1 VRLPLP
7 RRARSPRRLAAVA
20 AATGLVAALAVA
32 VPTAATG
39 RTTDIT
45 QDARR
50 AIVGG
55 TARNVILLIG
65 DGMGDSEITVARN
78 YQVGAAGRL
87 AMDTLPLTG
96 EYTTY
101 SIDKD
106 TGKPVYVTDSAAS
119 GSGWATGFKT
129 YNGAISVT
137 RDGAP
142 KATILELAKK
152 AGYRTGNV
160 TTAEIQDATPAV
172 LEAHVTARSCY
183 GPVATTKTC
192 PTNAKENGG
201 LGSISEQEVATRAD
215 VLLGGGSTSFGETI
229 TAGKDTGS
237 TVLESARRA
246 GYQLPQTA
254 SELQAISPRSKAP
267 VLGTFGPGNLDLEWT
282 GPVPTR
288 TGTAATTCSV
298 NTARTATQPHLTD
311 MSAKA
316 LQILDA
322 RSKHSAKGF
331 FLQIEGAS
339 IDKQDHAANP
349 CGQIG
354 ETVEFDR
361 SVQLALSYQQR
372 HPDTLVVVTA
382 DHGHTS
388 QIVEAATT
396 GVTAT
401 LTTHDG
407 APMTISYA
415 TTEYPGSQQHTGTEV
430 RIAAKG
436 PQAANVLGVT
446 NQTDLNTTMRR
457 ALGLLHR

>member
-1 VRLPLP
+1 MRLSHP
-7 RRARSPRRLAAVA
+7 RRVVAVLAT
-20 AATGLVAALAVA
+20 TGIIAALAVA
-32 VPTAATG
+32 VPAAATG
-39 RTTDIT
+39 HSTDNT

-50 AIVGG
+50 AVVGG
-55 TARNVILLIG
+55 EARNVILLIG
-65 DGMGDSEITVARN
+65 DGMGDSEVTIARN

-87 AMDTLPLTG
+87 AMDSLPLTG

-101 SIDKD
+101 SLDKD
-106 TGKPVYVTDSAAS
+106 TGKPVYVTDSAAA
-119 GSGWATGFKT
+119 GTGWATGYKT
-129 YNGAISVT
+129 YNNAVSVT
-137 RDGAP
+137 RDGKP
-142 KATILELAKK
+142 KPTVLELAKK

-172 LEAHVTARSCY
+172 LESHVIARSCY
-183 GPVATTKTC
+183 GPVVTTKTC
-192 PTNAKENGG
+192 PTDAKENGG

-215 VLLGGGSTSFGETI
+215 VLLGGGSASFAETI
-229 TAGKDTGS
+229 TAGEDKGR
-237 TVLESARRA
+237 TVLESAKRA
-246 GYQLPQTA
+246 GYQLPTTA
-254 SELQAISPRSKAP
+254 SELNRISPTSKAP
-267 VLGTFGPGNLDLEWT
+267 ILGTFGAGNLDLEWT
-282 GPVPTR
+282 GPVPTKA
-288 TGTAATTCSV
+288 GTAAATCTV
-298 NTARTATQPHLTD
+298 NAARTATQPHLTE

-322 RSKHSAKGF
+322 RSKHAKKGF

-354 ETVEFDR
+354 ETVEFDK
-361 SVQLALSYQQR
+361 SVALALAYQKK

-388 QIVEAATT
+388 QIVEAPTT

-446 NQTDLNTTMRR
+446 DQTELNTTMRR
-457 ALGLLHR
+457 ALGLH